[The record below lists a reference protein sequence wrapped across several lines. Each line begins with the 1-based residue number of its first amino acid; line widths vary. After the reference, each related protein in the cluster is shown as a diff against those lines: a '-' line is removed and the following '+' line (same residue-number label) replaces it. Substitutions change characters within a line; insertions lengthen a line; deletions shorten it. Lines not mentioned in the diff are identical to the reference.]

1 MDNQKLSERL
11 SAPPDCA
18 ECNGKGYAEL
28 IDGWERPCDACR
40 GEGFVMDKAEQPT
53 ITQADR
59 DAAAAYWKV
68 SMIGSSMTQKL
79 YKSGEFDSSLIVQAF
94 ARHRTTSLAA
104 QDGLVEALERVMHS
118 TILDKAHEIASDALS
133 AIKEQHHD

>member
-1 MDNQKLSERL
+1 
-11 SAPPDCA
+11 
-18 ECNGKGYAEL
+18 
-28 IDGWERPCDACR
+28 
-40 GEGFVMDKAEQPT
+40 MDKAEQPT

-59 DAAAAYWKV
+59 DAAAAYWKA

-94 ARHRTTSLAA
+94 ACHRTTSLAA
-104 QDGLVEALERVMHS
+104 QNGLVEAVEHIVEYWNRDQNEDAMSDALWHIIE
-118 TILDKAHEIASDALS
+118 TASDALS